1 MEQDR
6 CSTGGPH
13 VRATRTA
20 LPKRSRVSRIV
31 GLACL
36 ATLVLPAL
44 ASSSPAVLR
53 PTITPAHGKRPTI
66 TPAHGKP
73 FQATLGDWE
82 GTVGGF
88 PVSFQVK
95 LASTPATGAS
105 HYSLNPLV
113 ALIPAG
119 CPKVSYRYTEAII
132 NSRNGTAIG
141 AHGQLGLT
149 KFGFTGS
156 LTGARSATLSIPPG
170 SHCGQL
176 TWTLHPAKRA
186 AVQSGIWRI
195 SLANGESSRFS
206 VIGNG
211 RLATGVQLPQ
221 ALTRCNGASGG
232 IDLFIGPSGR
242 AMTDQPRVRASIRFG
257 LTKATGQ
264 INAGGKG
271 CASGPLSFTARRL

>member
-1 MEQDR
+1 MQQDR
-6 CSTGGPH
+6 RSTHGGH
-13 VRATRTA
+13 VGPIGTA
-20 LPKRSRVSRIV
+20 LPKRSRVSWIV

-36 ATLVLPAL
+36 TAL
-44 ASSSPAVLR
+44 ALTALAWSAPAASP
-53 PTITPAHGKRPTI
+53 PTI

-73 FQATLGDWE
+73 FHPTLGDWE
-82 GTVGGF
+82 GTAGGF

-95 LASTPATGAS
+95 LTSTPATATS
-105 HYSLNPLV
+105 HYSVNPVV

-119 CPKVSYRYTEAII
+119 CPRVSYRYTGALI
-132 NSRNGTAIG
+132 NSKHGTAIG
-141 AHGQLGLT
+141 PHGQLGLT
-149 KFGFTGS
+149 KLGFSASFTGP
-156 LTGARSATLSIPPG
+156 RSATVSSPPG
-170 SHCGQL
+170 GHCGRL

-186 AVQSGIWRI
+186 AVQSGTWRI

-221 ALTRCNGASGG
+221 ALTRCNGATGG
-232 IDLFIGPSGR
+232 VDLFIGPSGR
-242 AMTDQPRVRASIRFG
+242 AATDQPHVRASIRFAR
-257 LTKATGQ
+257 TTASGQ